1 MISRCFLRAGCVL
14 FAICCLLT
22 VATVADSSASSSSS
36 SSFDVR
42 SPLYQHL
49 PDCRDGKNIE
59 WITKQ
64 TEEKGLVCPMFR
76 DEEGFLAEFVVGI
89 ALVIC
94 VCVCVYLCVGKL
106 QGFMIAPLFSINH
119 HSYHRIIY
127 LMVVQA
133 YYQMHG
139 IDHILLFDH
148 GSSDSSHQ
156 ELQPWVKSGYVTI
169 LTNISEIMETMPAV
183 SVMRRKGE
191 FQYIMEGKVQLERV
205 RMY

>member
-89 ALVIC
+89 ALVIW
-94 VCVCVYLCVGKL
+94 VCVYLCVGKL
-106 QGFMIAPLFSINH
+106 QGFMIASLFSINH
-119 HSYHRIIY
+119 HYYHRIIY
-127 LMVVQA
+127 LMVVRLIIRCMA
-133 YYQMHG
+133 STIFFYLITG
-139 IDHILLFDH
+139 RLIPAI
-148 GSSDSSHQ
+148 
-156 ELQPWVKSGYVTI
+156 KSCSLG
-169 LTNISEIMETMPAV
+169 LSRGM
-183 SVMRRKGE
+183 
-191 FQYIMEGKVQLERV
+191 
-205 RMY
+205 